1 MSLVFRP
8 DNFEYLNIL
17 YYLLGDDLFK
27 ADAIPFF
34 KSTLHVT
41 IDKPESQVIITKAFT
56 FGP

>member
-27 ADAIPFF
+27 VDAITFF
-34 KSTLHVT
+34 KSTLHVA
-41 IDKPESQVIITKAFT
+41 IDKPEVITTKAYL
-56 FGP
+56 